1 MAAPELVEAVRVIE
15 AELERDLFQLLSF
28 IVQPVRCAQERDI
41 NVVLCGHACN
51 FLHAFAQVIRTY
63 VKRIGTLLHA
73 VEQRSLSASRFRKRV
88 ATRLTASTA
97 GVLRIPECVCL
108 RIAPYEGD
116 G

>member
-73 VEQRSLSASRFRKRV
+73 VEPALVICQQIQKASGN
-88 ATRLTASTA
+88 STDSFHS
-97 GVLRIPECVCL
+97 GGIENTGMCVSEDCAL
-108 RIAPYEGD
+108 
-116 G
+116 